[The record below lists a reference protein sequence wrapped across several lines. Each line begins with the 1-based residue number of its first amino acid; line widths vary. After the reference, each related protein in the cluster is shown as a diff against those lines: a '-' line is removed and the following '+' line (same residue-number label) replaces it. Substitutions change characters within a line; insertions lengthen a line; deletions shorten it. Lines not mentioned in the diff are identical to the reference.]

1 MSPITNFVIGKNF
14 PVKVVNM
21 FYVLLEEWNVVM
33 LMEVDVI
40 WRCFFIGIKQN
51 DIKPNKA
58 LHF

>member
-1 MSPITNFVIGKNF
+1 
-14 PVKVVNM
+14 M
-21 FYVLLEEWNVVM
+21 FYVMLEEWNVVM
-33 LMEVDVI
+33 LVEVDVI